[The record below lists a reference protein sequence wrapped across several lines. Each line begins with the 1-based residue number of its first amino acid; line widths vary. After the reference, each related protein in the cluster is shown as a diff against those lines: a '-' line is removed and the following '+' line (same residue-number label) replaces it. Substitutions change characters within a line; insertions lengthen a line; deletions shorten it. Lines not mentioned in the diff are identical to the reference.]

1 MELSNPVLSGLI
13 RKRQELMV
21 ELGAAQAQG
30 RQIAAAVEALD
41 ATIRLFNPTINLELA
56 RVRTVRIPGSPSREM
71 ARQVLGAMR
80 EAGGPVSYSDVA
92 LAIMRVSGA
101 NLEDKVLVE
110 VIRRRAGA
118 CIRRLVSQGMVAPGP
133 AAHGVLRWQFA
144 SVSSRTGESV

>member
-30 RQIAAAVEALD
+30 RQIAASVEALD

-56 RVRTVRIPGSPSREM
+56 RVRTVRVPGSPSREM

-80 EAGGPVSYSDVA
+80 EAGGPVSYGDVA
-92 LAIMRVSGA
+92 LAVMRASGA
-101 NLEDKVLVE
+101 NLEDQALVE
-110 VIRRRAGA
+110 IIRRRAGA
-118 CIRRLVSQGMVAPGP
+118 CIRRLVSQGMAEKREPL
-133 AAHGVLRWQFA
+133 HGVLRWGFTPCP
-144 SVSSRTGESV
+144 R